1 MTMPQR
7 LRKLVLTAH
16 IVAAVGWLGAVVA
29 YLALDIAAIAS
40 ADVHVVSSAYQAMD
54 LTVQFVIV
62 PLALASVLI
71 GIVNALGT
79 PWGLF
84 RHYWVL
90 MKLLLTVFAAAVLLI
105 ETKTIGYLADL
116 AGSGVDPREL
126 PGTLPHS
133 IGGLVVLLTTTVLSV
148 YKPRGLTPYG
158 WRKQREQRSERSQPA
173 SSEL

>member
-7 LRKLVLTAH
+7 LRKLILTAH
-16 IVAAVGWLGAVVA
+16 VVASVGWLGAVIA
-29 YLALDIAAIAS
+29 YLALDIAAVTS
-40 ADVHVVSSAYQAMD
+40 PDVQVVRSAYLAMD
-54 LTVQFVIV
+54 LTVRSVIV

-71 GIVNALGT
+71 GIVNALST

-90 MKLLLTVFAAAVLLI
+90 MKLLLTVLAAAVLLA
-105 ETKTIGYLADL
+105 ETKTVASLAAL
-116 AGSGVDPREL
+116 AGSGVDPRDL

-148 YKPRGLTPYG
+148 YKPPGLTRYG
-158 WRKQREQRSERSQPA
+158 WHKQRERSERSRPA
-173 SSEL
+173 SSQR